1 MFKIKRILF
10 MCMIVF
16 VLILLYGS
24 AFIKNKSPAVCH
36 AAQCQDEE
44 NVISDDYIVSDDY
57 KDIDRIVKYFIWKNN
72 AVYSG

>member
-1 MFKIKRILF
+1 

-44 NVISDDYIVSDDY
+44 NVISDDYIVCLLYTSDAADE
-57 KDIDRIVKYFIWKNN
+57 
-72 AVYSG
+72 